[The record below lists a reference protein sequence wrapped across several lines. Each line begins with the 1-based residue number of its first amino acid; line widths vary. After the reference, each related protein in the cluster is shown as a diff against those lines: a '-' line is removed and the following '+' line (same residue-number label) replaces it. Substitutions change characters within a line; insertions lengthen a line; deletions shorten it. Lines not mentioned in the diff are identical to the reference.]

1 VAISIEWG
9 TKVITVTQTD
19 TDILTQVSGTFYKMD
34 TLAFQRELKDLEDD
48 EEGMPFPD
56 THEQALENTISGVTY
71 VRAINIIN
79 GYSLTFS
86 PNSQWTVLMDGA
98 SNNNFHDIAAGI
110 LNQNQV
116 QVIPQN
122 SAGNTI
128 SEAAALA
135 TLQSIDTSITA
146 IEGDIATIETD
157 IGTLQVDM
165 ATASKIMR
173 NKKVTDEVTGIL
185 TVYDDNGVDVY
196 LQANLYESTD
206 TSQAYRGQGLQ
217 RQERLT

>member
-1 VAISIEWG
+1 MAISIDWG

-19 TDILTQVSGTFYKMD
+19 TDILTLVSGTLYEMD
-34 TLAFQRELKDLEDD
+34 TLAFQQELKDLEDSED
-48 EEGMPFPD
+48 GMAFPD

-98 SNNNFHDIAAGI
+98 SNNNFHDVGAGI

-122 SAGNTI
+122 SAGNT
-128 SEAAALA
+128 
-135 TLQSIDTSITA
+135 
-146 IEGDIATIETD
+146 
-157 IGTLQVDM
+157 
-165 ATASKIMR
+165 
-173 NKKVTDEVTGIL
+173 VTDSSGITPRMWPIFARRHS
-185 TVYDDNGVDVY
+185 TVF
-196 LQANLYESTD
+196 TR
-206 TSQAYRGQGLQ
+206 T
-217 RQERLT
+217 RQPG

>member
-1 VAISIEWG
+1 MAISIDWG

-19 TDILTQVSGTFYKMD
+19 TDILTLVSGTLYEMD
-34 TLAFQRELKDLEDD
+34 TLAFQQELKDLEDSED
-48 EEGMPFPD
+48 GMAFPD

-98 SNNNFHDIAAGI
+98 SNNNFHDVGAGI

-122 SAGNTI
+122 SAGNTVTDSSGI
-128 SEAAALA
+128 TPQMESDVADIRKAAFNRVHTDPSTGVMTIYDDDDA
-135 TLQSIDTSITA
+135 TPLKS
-146 IEGDIATIETD
+146 GDIYED
-157 IGTLQVDM
+157 
-165 ATASKIMR
+165 
-173 NKKVTDEVTGIL
+173 TG
-185 TVYDDNGVDVY
+185 G
-196 LQANLYESTD
+196 
-206 TSQAYRGQGLQ
+206 SQAYRGQGL
-217 RQERLT
+217 ERRDKLT